1 MSHWTIEFNSKARK
15 DFKKLDKQSAQ
26 AIEKYLDNRVLS
38 ASHPKDLGKP
48 LALNYKGLWR
58 YRVDKFRIICRIEDH
73 KLVVLVV
80 KIGSRDEV
88 YEE

>member
-1 MSHWTIEFNSKARK
+1 VTRWTIEFNSKARK
-15 DFKKLDKQSAQ
+15 DLRKLDKQSAD
-26 AIEKYLDNRVLS
+26 AIERYLDNRVLK
-38 ASHPKDLGKP
+38 ASHPKDLGKA

-58 YRVDKFRIICRIEDH
+58 YRVEKFRIICRIEDH

-88 YEE
+88 YDD